1 MNCVFGKPLFY
12 YTNEKNQILSQ
23 FLQNI
28 NPRDTQLSKRVEDLF
43 SKLYIEEL
51 VIYPNRMTKTKE
63 QIQVQSIWG
72 EYRTSPCI
80 AYNLKLPFTGDSNL
94 FNYHGTTFFFDD
106 MDFEIYDRYIV
117 FQIED
122 RSNSAV
128 QVKKDT
134 DTFIHDLQ
142 KHLDSV
148 NEGARQYNA
157 SLKQSLEDLVR
168 KRIEELNNKRKEE
181 ALAGLPPDEDD
192 VDGDTIVP
200 LVLKP
205 RLEPRLEE
213 PGEFLREPNYVLN
226 LMDFDEIIS
235 SIKHTASYMET
246 HIDSFSYMEEEHIR
260 DHILSMLNG
269 MLSIRATGE
278 TFNGKGKTDILYP
291 YKEKNIFIAECK
303 VWHGQ
308 SEFVKAIDQLEGYLG
323 WNDTK
328 TALIIFYRNK
338 ESMSEK
344 IIEMRNH
351 IKSRANFRTT
361 LAETNRGGR
370 FLMDHPQDSKKS
382 YYLELIVFNFG

>member
-1 MNCVFGKPLFY
+1 MFDDLLF
-12 YTNEKNQILSQ
+12 NHIAEKNQKLHQ
-23 FLQNI
+23 FLQDLNLK
-28 NPRDTQLSKRVEDLF
+28 DTRLNEKVSALF
-43 SKLYIEEL
+43 SELYIEEL
-51 VIYPNRMTKTKE
+51 VVYPNRMTKTKE
-63 QIQVQSIWG
+63 LIEVPSILD
-72 EYRTSPCI
+72 EYRTVQCT
-80 AYNLKLPFTGDSNL
+80 AYDFKLPYSGDSDL
-94 FNYHGTTFFFDD
+94 FNYHGTTFFFDN
-106 MDFEIYDRYIV
+106 MDFDIYDRYIV

-122 RSNSAV
+122 RCNSAI

-134 DTFIHDLQ
+134 DTFIQDLQ

-192 VDGDTIVP
+192 VDGDTIIP
-200 LVLKP
+200 LVFKP
-205 RLEPRLEE
+205 KLEPRLEE
-213 PGEFLREPNYVLN
+213 PGEFMRETNYALN
-226 LMDFDEIIS
+226 LMDFDEIID

-246 HIDSFSYMEEEHIR
+246 HTGSFSYMEEEHVR

-308 SEFVKAIDQLEGYLG
+308 SEFIKAIGQLEGYLG
-323 WNDTK
+323 WNDAK
-328 TALIIFYRNK
+328 TSLIIFYRNK
-338 ESMSEK
+338 KSMSEK
-344 IIEMRNH
+344 IIEMRDH
-351 IKSRANFRTT
+351 IKSRDNFRAC

>member
-1 MNCVFGKPLFY
+1 MFEDLLFNY
-12 YTNEKNQILSQ
+12 IAEKNQRLYQ
-23 FLQNI
+23 FLQDLNLK
-28 NPRDTQLSKRVEDLF
+28 DTRLNEKVSALF
-43 SKLYIEEL
+43 SELYIEEL
-51 VIYPNRMTKTKE
+51 VVYPNRMTKTKE
-63 QIQVQSIWG
+63 LIQVPSIWD
-72 EYRTSPCI
+72 EYRTVQCT
-80 AYNLKLPFTGDSNL
+80 AYNFKLPYSGDSDL
-94 FNYHGTTFFFDD
+94 FNYYGTTFFFDN
-106 MDFEIYDRYIV
+106 MDFDIYDKYIV

-122 RSNSAV
+122 RNNSAV
-128 QVKKDT
+128 QVAKDT
-134 DTFIHDLQ
+134 NIFIQDLQ

-148 NEGARQYNA
+148 NEGARQYNT

-168 KRIEELNNKRKEE
+168 KRIEEMNNKRKEE
-181 ALAGLPPDEDD
+181 ELAGLPPDEDD
-192 VDGDTIVP
+192 VESDAIVP

-205 RLEPRLEE
+205 KLEPRLEE
-213 PGEFLREPNYVLN
+213 PGEFLLEPNYVLN
-226 LMDFDEIIS
+226 LMDFDEIIN

-246 HIDSFSYMEEEHIR
+246 HVGSFSHMEEEHVR

-308 SEFVKAIDQLEGYLG
+308 SEFIKAVDQLEGYLG

-351 IKSRANFRTT
+351 IKSRNNFRTS
-361 LAETNRGGR
+361 LADTERGGR

-382 YYLELIVFNFG
+382 YYLELIVFNFS